1 MTRAHPPPKDK
12 SRIILV
18 GNPNV
23 GKSVV
28 FGLLTGRYVTVSN
41 YPGTTVEVTRGEA
54 TLERES
60 FEVLDTPGVNNLI
73 PLSEEERVTRD
84 ILLEEDYGTI
94 LQVADAKNLRRSLL
108 ISLQLAEMGIPF
120 VLDLNLMDE
129 AQERGIQIDIRRLS
143 QILGIEVVATV
154 ATQRRGLEDLI
165 HGILRART
173 SSFQFRYD
181 PGLEEAVHR
190 MEPYLPGV
198 RLSRR
203 SLALMMLAG
212 DVSLEKWLRHR
223 ISSEAM
229 AHLER
234 IRKEI
239 ASRYLEPLGYLMDQA
254 RLLETGRILEQ
265 VSRAEP
271 IRMQRLSALLET
283 YSIHQAG
290 GIPILLLILFLG
302 YVFVGYFGARIC
314 VGFLEEALFGR
325 LLNPWAVRLASH
337 IPWPILRDFLVGP
350 YGFITMALTYAI
362 AIVLPIVGT
371 FFLFF
376 GLLEDSGYLPR
387 LAVMVNRGFRLMGL
401 SGKAVLPMVLG
412 LGCDTMA
419 TLTARILETEKD
431 RILTTLLLS
440 LAIPCSAQ
448 LGVILGM
455 LGSLSLWA
463 SFVWAGT
470 VLGVMILVGYL
481 ASKIIPGS
489 SSDFIMELV
498 PLRVPQISNILIKT
512 AARMEWY
519 LREALPLF
527 VIGTAFLFV
536 SDKLG
541 LLGLIERL
549 ASPLIVWALGLP
561 AKATEAFIV
570 GFLRR
575 DYGAAGLYVLAKTGQ
590 MDHVQIL
597 VSLVTMT
604 LFVPCI
610 AQFLVTVKERGWKT
624 TVLMAAFIFPFAIL
638 VGTILHFLLRHLR
651 VSL

>member
-1 MTRAHPPPKDK
+1 MVSAHPPSEDK
-12 SRIILV
+12 FRIILV

-41 YPGTTVEVTRGEA
+41 YPGTTVEVARGEA
-54 TLERES
+54 VLGRES

-84 ILLEEDYGTI
+84 ILLEEDYETI
-94 LQVADAKNLRRSLL
+94 LQVADAKNLRRTLL
-108 ISLQLAEMGIPF
+108 ISLQLAEMGVPF

-129 AQERGIQIDIRRLS
+129 AQERGIQIDIPKLS
-143 QILGIEVVATV
+143 QILGTEVIATV
-154 ATQRRGLEDLI
+154 ATERKGLENLI
-165 HGILRART
+165 RSIPRART
-173 SSFQFRYD
+173 SSLQFRYD
-181 PGLEEAVHR
+181 PSLEEAIRR
-190 MEPYLPGV
+190 MEPYLPEV

-203 SLALMMLAG
+203 SLALMLLAG
-212 DVSLEKWLRHR
+212 DTSLEKWLRDR

-229 AHLER
+229 AHLEQ

-239 ASRYLEPLGYLMDQA
+239 ASRYAEPLGYLIDQE
-254 RLLETGRILEQ
+254 RLFETGKILDQ
-265 VSRAEP
+265 VSRAEA
-271 IRMQRLSALLET
+271 IRMRPLSALLEK
-283 YSIHQAG
+283 YSVHWAG

-302 YVFVGYFGARIC
+302 YEFVGYFGARIC
-314 VGFLEEALFGR
+314 VGFLEETLFGR
-325 LLNPWAVRLASH
+325 LLNPWAVRFASL

-371 FFLFF
+371 FFIFF

-387 LAVMVNRGFRLMGL
+387 LAVMVNRVFRLMGL

-463 SFVWAGT
+463 SFIWVGT
-470 VLGVMILVGYL
+470 VLGVMVLVGTL

-498 PLRVPQISNILIKT
+498 PLRVPQLSNILIKT
-512 AARMEWY
+512 AARVEWY

-527 VIGTAFLFV
+527 IIGTTFLFFL
-536 SDKLG
+536 DKLG
-541 LLGLIERL
+541 LLHLIEHL

-561 AKATEAFIV
+561 PKATEAFMV

-575 DYGAAGLYVLAKTGQ
+575 DYGAAGLYILAKTGQ
-590 MDHVQIL
+590 MDHIQIL

-610 AQFLVTVKERGWKT
+610 AQFLVTMKERGWKT

-638 VGTILHFLLRHLR
+638 VGGILNFLLRHLR
-651 VSL
+651 ISL